1 MNPAIKNLLISLGVG
16 IPFAIIMLRL
26 LFKQGILFSIGT
38 LWAINIFVILIST
51 KLTDAFPE
59 AYPNFAS
66 LVLGITVS
74 GILIYIV
81 SRMIHKPLQQSLKN
95 IENLSNGQLNIQIDE
110 NAIKRKDEL
119 GILAQSLEKL
129 SGRLSEVIGNIT
141 NTSNQVSIASTL
153 LRSTSENLSSGT
165 NQEAVSIEEISS
177 SMEEMTETINH
188 NSNNAEQT
196 REIAYK
202 ANQSVIEGNEA
213 AQKAIG
219 MLKIITQKIKIIDD
233 ISFQTNILAL
243 NAAVEAARAG
253 EQGRGFAV
261 VANEVRNLAERSKVA
276 AGEIGSISQTAA
288 VIAEQA
294 SQKMNDSIPLM
305 EKTTELISSISVASN
320 EQGLS
325 AKQITQA
332 VFEINNNIQSNASTA
347 EEMSASA
354 EELEQYA
361 IDLTGSIKFF
371 YIDTDTKNEEKSYE
385 KQTKFSALKN
395 EMRQTNS

>member
-1 MNPAIKNLLISLGVG
+1 MVKNNNSSPVSKRDGVVNGLIVNIQVFIKINLT
-16 IPFAIIMLRL
+16 AM
-26 LFKQGILFSIGT
+26 
-38 LWAINIFVILIST
+38 
-51 KLTDAFPE
+51 D
-59 AYPNFAS
+59 AYPSFVS
-66 LVLGITVS
+66 LTFGLTVS
-74 GILIYIV
+74 GSLIYIV
-81 SRMIHKPLQQSLKN
+81 SRMIHKPLRQSLKN
-95 IENLSNGQLNIQIDE
+95 VEKLSNGELNIQIDV
-110 NAIKRKDEL
+110 NALQRKDEL

-129 SGRLSEVIGNIT
+129 SSSLSEVIGNIT

-188 NSNNAEQT
+188 NSSNAEQT

-213 AQKAIG
+213 AQKAIE

-261 VANEVRNLAERSKVA
+261 VANEVRNLAERSKTA

-371 YIDTDTKNEEKSYE
+371 NVGAARNEEE
-385 KQTKFSALKN
+385 KHEKHSKFSALRKEKKHN
-395 EMRQTNS
+395 I